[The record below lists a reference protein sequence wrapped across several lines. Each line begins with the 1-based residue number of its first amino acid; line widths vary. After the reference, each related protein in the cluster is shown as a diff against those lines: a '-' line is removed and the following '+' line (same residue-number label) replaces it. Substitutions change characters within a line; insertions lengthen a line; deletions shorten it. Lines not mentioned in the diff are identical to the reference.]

1 MVDALF
7 YYRTNA
13 TRVSVIPD
21 PNNLP
26 AAQKLNFAFPDNVLE
41 GIERVYRNNITKLQ
55 ALTNNGTR
63 KVSVDDSGVK
73 QNPTFRV
80 HGNFEN
86 PEIDSSLTKL
96 FYYESILQIE
106 EAYHVNGIF
115 GLLLPNSTKF
125 SIDPTNTKG
134 LLVEGTML
142 KHKGPSHT
150 IFDFAIDLT
159 WGGTYA
165 PSAPP

>member
-1 MVDALF
+1 MPDALF

-13 TRVSVIPD
+13 TRASIVPD

-26 AAQKLNFAFPDNVLE
+26 LAQRLNFTFPENMLE
-41 GIERVYRNNITKLQ
+41 GIERIYKNNITKTP
-55 ALTNNGTR
+55 ALGNSGIRRVT
-63 KVSVDDSGVK
+63 VDDTGAK

-80 HGNFEN
+80 HGNFDN
-86 PEIDSSLTKL
+86 PEIDEAVTKL

-106 EAYHVNGIF
+106 QDYHVDGIF
-115 GLLLPNSTKF
+115 GLLIPNATNF
-125 SIDPTNTKG
+125 SVDPDNTKG

-142 KHKGPSHT
+142 KHRGPT
-150 IFDFAIDLT
+150 NKIFDFAVDLT

-165 PSAPP
+165 PSAP